1 MQGLLESKS
10 TAKRVVMCVIIKFLI
25 EGFEKSKLRGGKE
38 FHNRGRR

>member
-10 TAKRVVMCVIIKFLI
+10 AAKRVVVCVIMKFLI
-25 EGFEKSKLRGGKE
+25 EGFEESKLRGGKE

>member
-10 TAKRVVMCVIIKFLI
+10 TAKRVVMCVMKFLI
-25 EGFEKSKLRGGKE
+25 EGFEESKLRGGKE